1 VNKGG
6 YVYILA
12 SRKNGV
18 LYTGVTADLITRTY
32 QHKNSYAPGFSSK
45 YNVRKLVY
53 FEFHSDIRFAIR
65 REKQIKR
72 WKRAW
77 KIEAIERENPNWLDL
92 YNTIIP

>member
-1 VNKGG
+1 MAKGG

-32 QHKNSYAPGFSSK
+32 QHQNCCTLGFTSK
-45 YNVRKLVY
+45 YNVHLLVY
-53 FEFHSDIRFAIR
+53 FEYHSEIQFAIK
-65 REKQIKR
+65 REKQIKG

-77 KIEAIERENPNWLDL
+77 KIEAIERENPEWIDL
-92 YNTIIP
+92 YDSLIH

>member
-1 VNKGG
+1 MAKGG

-32 QHKNSYAPGFSSK
+32 QHQNCYTLGFTSK
-45 YNVRKLVY
+45 YNVHLLVY
-53 FEFHSDIRFAIR
+53 FEYHSEIPFAIK
-65 REKQIKR
+65 REKQIKG

-77 KIEAIERENPNWLDL
+77 KIEAIERENPEWIDL
-92 YNTIIP
+92 YDSLIH